1 MLSGKRGGDVNT
13 FELEQLQRQRRS
25 FLASIAWLEDRPQ
38 LNASQASTL
47 TRQREQ
53 LARIEGILTDN
64 GAPLGA

>member
-38 LNASQASTL
+38 LNAQQASTL

-53 LARIEGILTDN
+53 LARIEAILKES
-64 GAPLGA
+64 GAPLDA

>member
-25 FLASIAWLEDRPQ
+25 FLASIAWLEERPQ
-38 LNASQASTL
+38 LNAQQASTL

-53 LARIEGILTDN
+53 LARIEAILKES
-64 GAPLGA
+64 GAPLDA